1 MFFDHFQF
9 TAHPFAENP
18 PVEWIL
24 RDPRMNEALARL
36 RFFQEQGSMAL
47 IIGATGVGKSSLL
60 RLFIHELPPNRYL
73 PLYLHLTPI
82 NATAFLRLI
91 VTHLGEAPRI
101 GKDRLFLQIIDR
113 IRQHDKSTLLMIDEA
128 HMLDPRALTDL
139 RLLISSMAE
148 KLPLTII
155 LCGQESLRQTLRRAS
170 HADLVHRIPV
180 RFFLKP
186 LTKDQTAAYID
197 NRLTLAG
204 GSPTVFDPETKGM
217 IHDYT
222 GGVPRQ
228 INNVAT
234 ACLINGAAQNL
245 KKITE
250 PLVNQTM
257 AELHLP

>member
-1 MFFDHFQF
+1 MFFHHFQF

-18 PVEWIL
+18 PINWIL
-24 RDPRMNEALARL
+24 RDPRMDDALARL

-60 RLFIHELPPNRYL
+60 RLFIHELPPNRYE
-73 PLYLHLTPI
+73 PLYLHLTPVS
-82 NATAFLRLI
+82 ATSFLRMI
-91 VTHLGEAPRI
+91 VTRLGEAPRF
-101 GKDRLFLQIIDR
+101 GKDRLFLQITDR
-113 IRQHDKSTLLMIDEA
+113 IRQHDKSTLLMVDEA
-128 HMLDPRALTDL
+128 HMLEPRTLTDL
-139 RLLISSMAE
+139 RLLISSMAGD
-148 KLPLTII
+148 LPLNII
-155 LCGQESLRQTLRRAS
+155 LCGQESLRHTLKRAS

-180 RFFLKP
+180 RFCLKP

-204 GSPTVFDPETKGM
+204 GSPALFDPETKSL

-245 KKITE
+245 KKISE